1 MVFISRPIISERTYV
16 GLIRLVEI
24 ALVRSTY
31 ARWCGGTAVKAA
43 SYPIRK
49 LDSAKITDSRGVAF
63 SKAEIHGLGSIPA
76 GVVSGSKSMVSINM

>member
-43 SYPIRK
+43 SYPIYGDLSGFRVFQTR
-49 LDSAKITDSRGVAF
+49 LEAGDPWQWSSRAGLRIGQF
-63 SKAEIHGLGSIPA
+63 SIL
-76 GVVSGSKSMVSINM
+76 

>member
-1 MVFISRPIISERTYV
+1 MVGDVEEDSRRACDEQPMVFISRPIISERVYV

-31 ARWCGGTAVKAA
+31 ARWCGGTAAKAA

-49 LDSAKITDSRGVAF
+49 
-63 SKAEIHGLGSIPA
+63 SKY
-76 GVVSGSKSMVSINM
+76 